1 MLSVL
6 QYETELGVSLGEFR
20 CTLHLFWLGFYRCLP
35 ALKFGGKY
43 HCYQTNPL
51 SELEMCAA
59 YLVKIP
65 ELKHQHTG
73 ISSQCS

>member
-6 QYETELGVSLGEFR
+6 QYETELGVSLGEFLR
-20 CTLHLFWLGFYRCLP
+20 MSHLFWLGFYRCFP
-35 ALKFGGKY
+35 PLKFGGKY

-59 YLVKIP
+59 YLAKIP

>member
-20 CTLHLFWLGFYRCLP
+20 RMLHLFWLGFYRCFP
-35 ALKFGGKY
+35 PLKFGGKY